1 MNAAIAKQKTIE
13 IQYDAIKKKID
24 EHLENE
30 CVDAK
35 VSIDMMLV
43 PLDETIELIL
53 LDGFD
58 VIITTKED
66 NDQKKPVL
74 YEVSWKNAVYGK
86 EGRIK
91 YVSVED
97 EFAKFSNFVENL
109 GLAMFPINFGCGL
122 DDYSEEQEFENE
134 DIEQYDTTDDEEGF
148 EHYFK

>member
-24 EHLENE
+24 EYLENE
-30 CVDAK
+30 WCYAK
-35 VSIDMMLV
+35 LPINMMFV

-74 YEVSWKNAVYGK
+74 YEVSWENAVDGK
-86 EGRIK
+86 KGRIK

-97 EFAKFSNFVENL
+97 DFAKFSNFVGNL
-109 GLAMFPINFGCGL
+109 GLAMFPINFGCMSG
-122 DDYSEEQEFENE
+122 DYSEEQEFENE
-134 DIEQYDTTDDEEGF
+134 DIEQYDPTEDDEGF

>member
-24 EHLENE
+24 EYLENKWAY
-30 CVDAK
+30 AK
-35 VSIDMMLV
+35 LPINMMFV
-43 PLDETIELIL
+43 PLDETIDLIL

-74 YEVSWKNAVYGK
+74 YEVSWENAVDGK

-91 YVSVED
+91 YVSAED
-97 EFAKFSNFVENL
+97 ELANFVGNL
-109 GLAMFPINFGCGL
+109 SLAMFPINFGCGL
-122 DDYSEEQEFENE
+122 DDYSEEQEFEND
-134 DIEQYDTTDDEEGF
+134 DIEQYDPTEDDEGF
-148 EHYFK
+148 ETLF

>member
-13 IQYDAIKKKID
+13 IQYNAIKKKID
-24 EHLENE
+24 EYLENE
-30 CVDAK
+30 CLDTK
-35 VSIDMMLV
+35 VPIDMMLV
-43 PLDETIELIL
+43 ILDETIDLIL

-58 VIITTKED
+58 VIITTKEY

-74 YEVSWKNAVYGK
+74 YEVSWEKAVDGK

-97 EFAKFSNFVENL
+97 EFAKFSNFFGKL
-109 GLAMFPINFGCGL
+109 GFAKVPINFGCMAG
-122 DDYSEEQEFENE
+122 DYSEEQEFENE
-134 DIEQYDTTDDEEGF
+134 DIEQYDPTEDDEGF

>member
-24 EHLENE
+24 EYLENKR
-30 CVDAK
+30 VYAK
-35 VSIDMMLV
+35 LPINMMFV

-74 YEVSWKNAVYGK
+74 YEVSWENAVDGK

-97 EFAKFSNFVENL
+97 ELANFVGNL

-134 DIEQYDTTDDEEGF
+134 DIEQYDPTEDDEGF
-148 EHYFK
+148 ETLF